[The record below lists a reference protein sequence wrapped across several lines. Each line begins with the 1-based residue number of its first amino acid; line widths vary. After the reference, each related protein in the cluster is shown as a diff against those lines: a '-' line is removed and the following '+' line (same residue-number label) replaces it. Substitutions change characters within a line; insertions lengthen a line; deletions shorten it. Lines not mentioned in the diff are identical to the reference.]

1 MMWVKSFDSSS
12 PYGNTIKLTY
22 ALSQDVFMKMNNAPL
37 HKLSRI
43 WPLYEKVFFLKSYT
57 YMVF

>member
-12 PYGNTIKLTY
+12 SCGKTIKLTY
-22 ALSQDVFMKMNNAPL
+22 VLSQDVFMKMGIAPL

-43 WPLYEKVFFLKSYT
+43 CPLYEKVLLLKSNT